1 MTTLNKKFEI
11 LRYTVL
17 PPKLYY
23 RFRAWR
29 TWVRCQHYSEP
40 EIRLLRFFVD
50 RGRNS
55 VDVGANKGVYTYF
68 LERLSKHVFAYEPNP
83 KFTPILERVVGPK
96 VTLVQAAI
104 SDHTGEASLTIPI
117 GPKGESN
124 NAATLETGKFDWE
137 VKELTVPVTR
147 LDDTGHDDIG
157 FVKID
162 VEGHE
167 EAVVRGAARV
177 LTQERPTLLIEIE
190 TAHVHKDLRET
201 FELVR
206 SFGYEGFMYLDGA
219 LKSIKDFSAERQQ
232 IGPRSGQGGQYI
244 KNFLFLPREKPV

>member
-11 LRYTVL
+11 LRYSVL

-29 TWVRCQHYSEP
+29 TWVRCRHYSEP

-96 VTLVQAAI
+96 VTLVQAAL

-137 VKELTVPVTR
+137 VKELTVPVMR

-167 EAVVRGAARV
+167 EADTKTCARPSSWCARSA
-177 LTQERPTLLIEIE
+177 TRASCTWTARSRASRTSRPNATKSARARARAGS
-190 TAHVHKDLRET
+190 TSRTSCSSPARN
-201 FELVR
+201 R
-206 SFGYEGFMYLDGA
+206 SNA
-219 LKSIKDFSAERQQ
+219 R
-232 IGPRSGQGGQYI
+232 PH
-244 KNFLFLPREKPV
+244 